1 MSPRMAV
8 IATERMIESFTC
20 PALRM
25 IVRFS

>member
-1 MSPRMAV
+1 MAV